1 MFTGSPDSRERETM
15 RSPATDESRLTCV
28 QDPNGT
34 TREINDLDTRRAR
47 ALLCCF
53 QRRRRGEREKKRS
66 VEIKGGKGASSRKFC
81 VEGGIGKGSIVHRSQ
96 TGVKCDAHT
105 SSSFTRLIS
114 RRDVRGCKIC
124 LGISLALNRFLGSKW
139 RVVGGLISSRGLW
152 FSVWLSI
159 GCEVTT
165 RNRWCNFR
173 RSKLVSTYKMSV
185 IFSSM
190 HALMISFH
198 FIEF

>member
-1 MFTGSPDSRERETM
+1 MCSPVGRTRERETM

-53 QRRRRGEREKKRS
+53 QRRRETREREAIGGDKRW
-66 VEIKGGKGASSRKFC
+66 KGCVLSKILRGGWNWKGIDCAQIADRGKIA
-81 VEGGIGKGSIVHRSQ
+81 
-96 TGVKCDAHT
+96 TADAHT

-114 RRDVRGCKIC
+114 RRDVRGCKIY

-139 RVVGGLISSRGLW
+139 RVVGGLNFESRIM
-152 FSVWLSI
+152 VQ
-159 GCEVTT
+159 
-165 RNRWCNFR
+165 RMAKYR
-173 RSKLVSTYKMSV
+173 M
-185 IFSSM
+185 
-190 HALMISFH
+190 
-198 FIEF
+198 

>member
-1 MFTGSPDSRERETM
+1 MNHGLLVYRILTEPLEKLTTSTLAGHARFSAASREDGERREREEAIGGDK
-15 RSPATDESRLTCV
+15 RWKGCVLSKILRGGWNWKGIDCAQIADRGKIAT
-28 QDPNGT
+28 
-34 TREINDLDTRRAR
+34 A
-47 ALLCCF
+47 
-53 QRRRRGEREKKRS
+53 
-66 VEIKGGKGASSRKFC
+66 
-81 VEGGIGKGSIVHRSQ
+81 
-96 TGVKCDAHT
+96 DAHT

-198 FIEF
+198 FIEL